1 MEHAERMPQ
10 GVLDVV
16 IARAGEEIVC
26 PRGTLCG
33 SMVRDAND
41 RISEDDF
48 LLLDGISLTNDGEFL
63 CACCKRIVAVR
74 DDPRSRVH
82 LRRGWVQ

>member
-1 MEHAERMPQ
+1 M
-10 GVLDVV
+10 V

-33 SMVRDAND
+33 RVVRIATDQ
-41 RISEDDF
+41 ISEGDFIPLENASSFDDGQYVCVCCGRMVAAR
-48 LLLDGISLTNDGEFL
+48 DG
-63 CACCKRIVAVR
+63 
-74 DDPRSRVH
+74 PRWRVH

>member
-1 MEHAERMPQ
+1 M
-10 GVLDVV
+10 V

-33 SMVRDAND
+33 RMVRDGTD
-41 RISEDDF
+41 QISESDF
-48 LLLDGISLTNDGEFL
+48 MAVGDVSLSEDRLFL
-63 CACCKRIVAVR
+63 CACCGRVVAAR
-74 DDPRSRVH
+74 DDQGWRVH

>member
-1 MEHAERMPQ
+1 M
-10 GVLDVV
+10 V

-33 SMVRDAND
+33 RMIRDAND
-41 RISEDDF
+41 QLSEGDF
-48 LLLDGISLTNDGEFL
+48 VPVENASLSDGGQYV
-63 CACCKRIVAVR
+63 CACCGRIVAAR
-74 DDPRSRVH
+74 EGFRWRAH